1 MPVVSEDSAIEA
13 TANMTIYEQ
22 RLSHET
28 VALLDSVLSYCVM
41 VSQCFVLMSN

>member
-28 VALLDSVLSYCVM
+28 VALLDSVLSCMCNGDVN
-41 VSQCFVLMSN
+41 VLF